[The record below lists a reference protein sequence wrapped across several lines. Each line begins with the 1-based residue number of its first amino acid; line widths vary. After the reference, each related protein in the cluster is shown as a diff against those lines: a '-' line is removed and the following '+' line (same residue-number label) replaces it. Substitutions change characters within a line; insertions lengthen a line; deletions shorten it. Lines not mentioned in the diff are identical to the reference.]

1 MRGVAAQA
9 KRGIA
14 LAFSHL
20 THYLTHP
27 DMSPVRQ
34 ILLACRLQ
42 IIQKQSFRSRPPTN
56 KKSRGKKAVISSRF
70 RLEFMIKRIANLE
83 VPTRTLIALIYF

>member
-1 MRGVAAQA
+1 MSIANNSKIKLPQPAA
-9 KRGIA
+9 
-14 LAFSHL
+14 
-20 THYLTHP
+20 
-27 DMSPVRQ
+27 
-34 ILLACRLQ
+34 
-42 IIQKQSFRSRPPTN
+42 TN